1 MLEKM
6 GEFFDSRLDGY
17 DEHMMTNIAGAVE
30 FYPFTA
36 AQLPKTAGAR
46 VLDLGAGTG
55 LELEEY
61 FKINPRASVMA
72 IDLAPGM
79 LSALERKLADKD
91 VSLILGSYFDV
102 PFGIECFDAAV
113 SVESLHHFT
122 QNEKI
127 SLYKKL
133 HGCLLEGGF
142 FILTDY
148 FASSDKEEK
157 EFRDELLRLKSEQEI
172 SDNEFYHFDTPL
184 TVAHEIEALTEA
196 GFSHIEILA
205 SWGATYTIKAVK

>member
-6 GEFFDSRLDGY
+6 GKFFDSRLVGY
-17 DEHMMTNIAGAVE
+17 DEHMMTNIEGASE

-36 AQLPKTAGAR
+36 AQLPKAAGAR
-46 VLDLGAGTG
+46 IVDLGAGTG

-61 FKINPRASVMA
+61 FRINPSASVVA

-79 LSALERKLADKD
+79 LGELERKMAGRD

-102 PFGIECFDAAV
+102 PLGTECFDAAI

-133 HGCLLEGGF
+133 HGCLLRGGF

-148 FASSDKEEK
+148 FAASEDAEK
-157 EFRDELLRLKSEQEI
+157 AFRDELLRLKAEQGI
-172 SDNEFYHFDTPL
+172 SDGEFYHFDTPL
-184 TVAHEIEALTEA
+184 TVAHEIEALRAA
-196 GFSHIEILA
+196 GFERVEVLG
-205 SWGATYTIKAVK
+205 SWGATYTIKATK

>member
-17 DEHMMTNIAGAVE
+17 DEHMMTNIAGAGE

-36 AQLPKTAGAR
+36 AQLPMASGAR

-61 FKINPRASVMA
+61 FKLNPTAAVVA

-79 LSALERKLADKD
+79 LSALGRKMAGKD
-91 VSLILGSYFDV
+91 VTVIQGSYFDV
-102 PFGIECFDAAV
+102 PFGTECFDAAV

-133 HGCLLEGGF
+133 HGCLLPCGF

-148 FASSDKEEK
+148 FAVSDDEEK
-157 EFRDELLRLKSEQEI
+157 SFRDELIRLKSEQGI

-184 TVAHEIEALTEA
+184 TVEHEIESLRAA
-196 GFSHIEILA
+196 GFSKVEVL
-205 SWGATYTIKAVK
+205 SNWGATHTIKAMK

>member
-17 DEHMMTNIAGAVE
+17 DEHMMTNIAGAGE

-36 AQLPKTAGAR
+36 AQLPMAARAR

-61 FKINPRASVMA
+61 FKLNPTAAVVA

-79 LSALERKLADKD
+79 LSALGRKMAGKD
-91 VSLILGSYFDV
+91 VTVIQGSYFDV
-102 PFGIECFDAAV
+102 PFGTECFDAAV

-133 HGCLLEGGF
+133 HGCLLPCGF

-148 FASSDKEEK
+148 FAVSDDEEK
-157 EFRDELLRLKSEQEI
+157 SFRDELIRLKSEQGI

-184 TVAHEIEALTEA
+184 TVEHEIESLRAA
-196 GFSHIEILA
+196 GFSKVEVL
-205 SWGATYTIKAVK
+205 SNWGATHTIKAMK

>member
-17 DEHMMTNIAGAVE
+17 DEHMMTNIEGAGE

-36 AQLPKTAGAR
+36 AQLPRAAGAR
-46 VLDLGAGTG
+46 VVDLGAGTG

-61 FKINPRASVMA
+61 FKINPRAAVVA

-79 LSALERKLADKD
+79 LGALGHKMAGKD
-91 VSLILGSYFDV
+91 VTLIQGSYFDV
-102 PFGIECFDAAV
+102 PLGTECFDAAV

-133 HGCLLEGGF
+133 HGCLLPCGF
-142 FILTDY
+142 FVLTDY
-148 FASSDKEEK
+148 FAVSDDEEK
-157 EFRDELLRLKSEQEI
+157 AFRDELIRLKAEQGI
-172 SDNEFYHFDTPL
+172 SGEEFYHFDTPL
-184 TVAHEIEALTEA
+184 TVEHEIEALRAA
-196 GFSHIEILA
+196 GFSKVEVL
-205 SWGATYTIKAVK
+205 SNRGATYTIKAMK

>member
-17 DEHMMTNIAGAVE
+17 DEHMMTNIDGAAE

-36 AQLPKTAGAR
+36 AQLPTWAGAR

-61 FKINPRASVMA
+61 LRINPSASVVA

-79 LSALERKLADKD
+79 LGALKRKLARKD
-91 VSLILGSYFDV
+91 VTVILGSYFEV
-102 PFGIECFDAAV
+102 PFGTECFNAAV

-133 HGCLLEGGF
+133 HGCLLDGGF

-148 FASSDKEEK
+148 FATSDDEEK
-157 EFRDELLRLKSEQEI
+157 AFRDELLRLKAEQGIFGE
-172 SDNEFYHFDTPL
+172 EFYHYDTPL
-184 TVAHEIEALTEA
+184 TVKHEIEALRA
-196 GFSHIEILA
+196 SGFSKIEELA
-205 SWGATYTIKAVK
+205 SWGATHTIKAIK

>member
-6 GEFFDSRLDGY
+6 SDFFEKRLDGY
-17 DEHMMTNIAGAVE
+17 DEHMMTNIDGAAE

-36 AQLPKTAGAR
+36 AQLPTWAGAR

-61 FKINPRASVMA
+61 LRINPSASVVA

-79 LSALERKLADKD
+79 LGALKRKLACKD
-91 VSLILGSYFDV
+91 VTVILGSYFDV
-102 PFGIECFDAAV
+102 PFGTECFDAAI

-133 HGCLLEGGF
+133 HGCLLDGGF

-148 FASSDKEEK
+148 FASTDKEEK
-157 EFRDELLRLKSEQEI
+157 EFRNELYRLKSVQGI

-184 TVAHEIEALTEA
+184 TVKHEIEALTKA
-196 GFSHIEILA
+196 GFSRVEVLT
-205 SWGATYTIKAVK
+205 SWGATYTIKSVK

>member
-17 DEHMMTNIAGAVE
+17 DEHMMTNIAGAGE

-36 AQLPKTAGAR
+36 AQLPMAAGAR

-61 FKINPRASVMA
+61 FKLNPTAAVVA

-79 LSALERKLADKD
+79 LSALGRKMAGKD
-91 VSLILGSYFDV
+91 VTVIQGSYFDV
-102 PFGIECFDAAV
+102 PFGTECFDAAV

-133 HGCLLEGGF
+133 HGCLFPCGF

-148 FASSDKEEK
+148 FAASDDEEK
-157 EFRDELLRLKSEQEI
+157 AFKDELIRLKDEQGI
-172 SDNEFYHFDTPL
+172 SDEEFYHFDTPL
-184 TVAHEIEALTEA
+184 TVEHEIEALRAA
-196 GFSHIEILA
+196 GFSKVEVLK
-205 SWGATYTIKAVK
+205 SWGATHTIKAIK

>member
-17 DEHMMTNIAGAVE
+17 DEHMMTNIDGAAE

-36 AQLPKTAGAR
+36 AQLPTWAGAR

-61 FKINPRASVMA
+61 LRINPSASVVA

-79 LSALERKLADKD
+79 LGALKRKLARKD
-91 VSLILGSYFDV
+91 VTVILGSYFEV
-102 PFGIECFDAAV
+102 PFGTECFNAAV

-133 HGCLLEGGF
+133 HGCLLPCGF

-148 FASSDKEEK
+148 FATSDDEEK
-157 EFRDELLRLKSEQEI
+157 AFRDELLRLKAEQGIFGE
-172 SDNEFYHFDTPL
+172 EFYHYDTPL
-184 TVAHEIEALTEA
+184 TVKHEIEALRA
-196 GFSHIEILA
+196 SGFSKIEELA
-205 SWGATYTIKAVK
+205 SWGATHTIKAIK

>member
-17 DEHMMTNIAGAVE
+17 DEHMMTNIAGAGE

-36 AQLPKTAGAR
+36 AQLPMAAGAR

-61 FKINPRASVMA
+61 FKLNPTAAVVA

-79 LSALERKLADKD
+79 LSALGRKMAGKD
-91 VSLILGSYFDV
+91 VTAIQGSYFDV
-102 PFGIECFDAAV
+102 PFGTECFDAAV

-133 HGCLLEGGF
+133 HGCLLPCGF

-148 FASSDKEEK
+148 FAASDDEEK
-157 EFRDELLRLKSEQEI
+157 SFRHELIRLKAEQGI
-172 SDNEFYHFDTPL
+172 SDEEFYHFDTPL
-184 TVAHEIEALTEA
+184 TVKHEIEALRAA
-196 GFSHIEILA
+196 GFSKVEVL
-205 SWGATYTIKAVK
+205 SNWGATHTIKAIK

>member
-17 DEHMMTNIAGAVE
+17 DEHMMTNIEGAVE

-36 AQLPKTAGAR
+36 AQLPKADGAR
-46 VLDLGAGTG
+46 VVDLGAGTG
-55 LELEEY
+55 LELMEY
-61 FKINPRASVMA
+61 FKINPHASVVA

-79 LSALERKLADKD
+79 LGALREKLAGKD
-91 VSLILGSYFDV
+91 VTLIQGSYFDM
-102 PFGIECFDAAV
+102 PLGTECFDAAV

-127 SLYKKL
+127 LLYKKL
-133 HGCLLEGGF
+133 HGCLLEGSF

-148 FASSDKEEK
+148 FARSDEEEK
-157 EFRDELLRLKSEQEI
+157 AFRYELLRLKVEQGI
-172 SDNEFYHFDTPL
+172 SDDEFYHFDTPL
-184 TVAHEIEALTEA
+184 TVEHEIEALRAA
-196 GFSHIEILA
+196 GFSHVETLA

>member
-17 DEHMMTNIAGAVE
+17 DEHMMTNIAGAGE

-36 AQLPKTAGAR
+36 AQLPMAAGAR

-61 FKINPRASVMA
+61 FMLNPTVAVVA

-79 LSALERKLADKD
+79 LSALGCKMAGKD
-91 VSLILGSYFDV
+91 VTVIQGSYFDV
-102 PFGIECFDAAV
+102 PFGTECFDAAV

-133 HGCLLEGGF
+133 HGCLLPCGF

-148 FASSDKEEK
+148 FAASGDEEK
-157 EFRDELLRLKSEQEI
+157 SFRHELIRLKAEQGI

-184 TVAHEIEALTEA
+184 TVEHEIEALRAA
-196 GFSHIEILA
+196 GFSKVEVL
-205 SWGATYTIKAVK
+205 SNWGATHTIKAIK